1 MTSIAIYVE
10 GGGDGRDG
18 KAALRQGF
26 DALLDRQKNAARIRK
41 LRWKLVL
48 CGGRDTAFE
57 AFQHAT
63 SDAPADIVA
72 LLVDAERPV
81 ANATSDG
88 RVRHLASQDRWE
100 LGGVAAERVHLM
112 TQCMEAWIIADAEQ
126 LAAYYGKDFR
136 VSALPRRTVLDDEP
150 KDSLYSALRAA
161 SKDTQKG
168 TYSKIKHASE
178 LLKRVRPDRVAAR
191 CTSFRHFTGWLDFAI
206 TGALPEGSAGSTPSD
221 RDRA

>member
-10 GGGDGRDG
+10 GGGDSRDG

-41 LRWKLVL
+41 MGWKVVL
-48 CGGRDTAFE
+48 CGGRGTTFE

-63 SDAPADIVA
+63 GAAPADIVG

-81 ANATSDG
+81 VNAAPVG
-88 RVRHLASQDRWE
+88 RVGHLASQDGWT
-100 LGGVAAERVHLM
+100 LGRIASERVHLM
-112 TQCMEAWIIADAEQ
+112 TQCMEAWIVADAEQ
-126 LAAYYGKDFR
+126 VAAYYGKDFR
-136 VSALPRRTVLDDEP
+136 AGALPRRTVLDDEA
-150 KDSLYSALRAA
+150 KDSLFAALRAA

-168 TYSKIKHASE
+168 AYSKIKHASE

-191 CTSFRHFTGWLDFAI
+191 CTSFQHFTGWLDAAI
-206 TGALPEGSAGSTPSD
+206 TGPLPPA
-221 RDRA
+221 

>member
-10 GGGDGRDG
+10 GGGDSRDG

-26 DALLDRQKNAARIRK
+26 DALLDRQKDAARIR
-41 LRWKLVL
+41 RMGWKLVL
-48 CGGRDTAFE
+48 CGGRGTTFE

-63 SDAPADIVA
+63 NDAPADITA

-81 ANATSDG
+81 ANATPDG
-88 RVRHLASQDRWE
+88 RAAHLAGHDSWD
-100 LGGVAAERVHLM
+100 LGRVATERVHLM

-136 VSALPRRTVLDDEP
+136 VNALPRRTVLDDEP

-161 SKDTQKG
+161 SKNTQKG
-168 TYSKIKHASE
+168 AYSKIKHASD
-178 LLKRVRPDRVAAR
+178 LLKRVRPDKVAAR
-191 CTSFRHFTGWLDFAI
+191 CTSFQQFTGWLDFAI
-206 TGALPEGSAGSTPSD
+206 TGTLPTDP
-221 RDRA
+221 